1 MKAVKFLFKLI
12 ALPIIAVI
20 WLTCFI
26 AKAATH
32 ISCYVFGPLMLLIGI
47 ILVVFLCQQN
57 WLSVGVCGAVEL
69 ACLVVLFGTTW
80 MIANM
85 EDLNALLIRFVHS

>member
-1 MKAVKFLFKLI
+1 MKVIKLFLKLI

-20 WLTCFI
+20 WLACFL

-32 ISCYVFGPLMLLIGI
+32 ISCYVFGPFMLLIGI
-47 ILVVFLCQQN
+47 ILLVFLFQKN
-57 WLSVGVCGAVEL
+57 WTSVGVCGAVEL

-85 EDLNALLIRFVHS
+85 EDLNAVLIRFVHS